1 MIEFNVRRVVPRDSA
16 AVLNLELTEQ
26 EARLVRAQLVR
37 HIVDLEDELARTEQT
52 GLERALA
59 VEIGALREVYR
70 RLTSMLDSASPP
82 SGVHA
87 SQFAR

>member
-1 MIEFNVRRVVPRDSA
+1 MIGNPRRAVPRDSA

-70 RLTSMLDSASPP
+70 RLTSMLDSVSPP
-82 SGVHA
+82 SGVHV